1 MNNIT
6 KKRKRFISFI
16 LLSYFLFYA
25 ITPLSFNYI
34 NKTSDNSFLRNS
46 QYNGKNLHLYIFDV
60 ICSYISYYS
69 SAPSNDSS
77 LQFILLKK
85 KRAVL
90 PECDLEKYLKSTC
103 YAVLAKESTFF
114 NPPVLLSFVL
124 DKETK
129 PYEKFESS
137 FSGLSPPHI

>member
-90 PECDLEKYLKSTC
+90 PECDLEKSLKSAC
-103 YAVLAKESTFF
+103 YAVLDKESTFF
-114 NPPVLLSFVL
+114 NPSVLLSFVL

>member
-6 KKRKRFISFI
+6 KRKRFISFI

-34 NKTSDNSFLRNS
+34 NKTSDNSFPRNS
-46 QYNGKNLHLYIFDV
+46 QYNVKNLHLYIFDV
-60 ICSYISYYS
+60 ICSYLSYYS
-69 SAPSNDSS
+69 SAHSNDSS

-90 PECDLEKYLKSTC
+90 PECDLEKSLKSAC
-103 YAVLAKESTFF
+103 YAVLDNGRTFF

-129 PYEKFESS
+129 PSEKFESS

>member
-6 KKRKRFISFI
+6 KRKRFISFI
-16 LLSYFLFYA
+16 LLSYFVFYA
-25 ITPLSFNYI
+25 ITPLAFNYI
-34 NKTSDNSFLRNS
+34 NKTSDDSFLRNS

-60 ICSYISYYS
+60 ICSYILYYS

-90 PECDLEKYLKSTC
+90 PECDLEKSLKSAC
-103 YAVLAKESTFF
+103 YAVLDKERTFF

-129 PYEKFESS
+129 PSKSFRSS
-137 FSGLSPPHI
+137 FSGLSPPYV